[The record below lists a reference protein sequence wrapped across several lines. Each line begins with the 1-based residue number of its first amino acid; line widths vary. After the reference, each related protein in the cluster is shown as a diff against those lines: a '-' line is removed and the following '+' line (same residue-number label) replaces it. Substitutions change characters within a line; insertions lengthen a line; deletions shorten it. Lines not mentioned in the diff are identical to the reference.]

1 MILYTK
7 YPLKKYSLT
16 SQEEEVQGRRSRNPS
31 FSKSVN
37 PQSNSNRRGGRR
49 SRTASEGDSW
59 TTVASSDS
67 TQRSAQ
73 GQTLYSGRHS
83 SGSMGSS
90 TYINTSSKVN
100 HSAAKMQHPYKVNNL
115 IEIIS
120 TNDRNLA
127 KSFERNINGFII
139 ILQHPHN
146 QRRPNNEHTTTSGQ
160 QHTSM
165 NVTTSYSSVISESN
179 NNKGLNG

>member
-115 IEIIS
+115 IKIIS
-120 TNDRNLA
+120 TNADQTINLS
-127 KSFERNINGFII
+127 KGILMELLLFCSTRTIKDGQTMSTQQLLVNN
-139 ILQHPHN
+139 ILQ
-146 QRRPNNEHTTTSGQ
+146 
-160 QHTSM
+160 
-165 NVTTSYSSVISESN
+165 
-179 NNKGLNG
+179 